1 MKTLLSIGSI
11 LLLTVAAMSLDAS
24 ALDASAL
31 DAGDWLMA
39 ALVAALFGFA
49 LNDVRRCDRPSRRP
63 V

>member
-11 LLLTVAAMSLDAS
+11 LLLTVAAMS
-24 ALDASAL
+24 LDASAL

>member
-11 LLLTVAAMSLDAS
+11 LLLTGAAMSLDAS
-24 ALDASAL
+24 TLNG
-31 DAGDWLMA
+31 GDWLMA

-49 LNDVRRCDRPSRRP
+49 LNDVRRLDRPSRRP